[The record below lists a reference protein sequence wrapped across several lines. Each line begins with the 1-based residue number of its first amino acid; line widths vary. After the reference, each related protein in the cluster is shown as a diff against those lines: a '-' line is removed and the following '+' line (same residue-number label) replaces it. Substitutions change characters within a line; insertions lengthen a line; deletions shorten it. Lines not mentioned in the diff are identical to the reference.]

1 MTGRFL
7 RPFVWSG
14 APFGVVL
21 GGIEFLLLGTSP
33 AGALGT
39 GALYGA
45 MFGGAMASLNASR
58 WIRDWVRRNTAP
70 SLEDRETILL
80 DGFANRHGHGGF
92 LYLTDRRLYFT
103 AHPLNVGS
111 GEWSV
116 ARSEIDAAV
125 PERTLGGLIPNG
137 LRLTLTSGEEELLT
151 TWERERWSDA
161 LNDDRRA

>member
-1 MTGRFL
+1 MAGRFL

-21 GGIEFLLLGTSP
+21 GSIEFLVVGTSP
-33 AGALGT
+33 SGAALT

-58 WIRDWVRRNTAP
+58 WIRDWVRRNTSP
-70 SLEDRETILL
+70 SLEERETILL
-80 DGFANRHGHGGF
+80 DGFANRDGHGGF

-137 LRLTLTSGEEELLT
+137 LRLKLASGEEALLT
-151 TWERERWSDA
+151 TWEREEWCAA
-161 LNDDRRA
+161 LNDGRPA